1 MIIKK
6 GVRIY
11 GGGLAPFQFEA
22 GTRILEAEKLR
33 RACVSVPLQYL
44 QCPNT
49 HENPSSPPTHPSR
62 TTCRFP
68 CGTKHRTHVLHTCQF
83 PCVQLLRA
91 LFETFKRKR
100 QLNITT

>member
-1 MIIKK
+1 LKQEI
-6 GVRIY
+6 
-11 GGGLAPFQFEA
+11 FEA
-22 GTRILEAEKLR
+22 E
-33 RACVSVPLQYL
+33 S
-44 QCPNT
+44 CPFRYQLFLTNT

-83 PCVQLLRA
+83 PCVQLVRA